1 MNKYEI
7 KNAWNRIDKSEESS
21 IEKFSFEYMDFI
33 DRSKTER
40 VCINEIRRTAKEH
53 GFVDLDKLISENTK
67 LIPGMKIY
75 AENNHKSSV
84 LFVIG
89 DEPIENGF
97 KMVGSHVDSPRIDLK
112 PNPLYEDSNIALF
125 KTHYY
130 GGIKKYQW
138 ATIPLSLYG
147 TVYNSLGEKIDI
159 SIGDDENDPIF
170 FINDLL
176 IHLSSDQMQLKASE
190 VIKGEQLNVMV
201 GSKPLPLGD
210 DGKEQKD
217 SFKGNVLRI
226 LKDRYDI
233 DERAFMSAEFEL
245 VPSGKAREAGLD
257 RSMIMAYGHDDRV
270 CAFASLK
277 SILETEKSELMK
289 CAVFADKEE
298 VGSQGNTGME
308 SRFFENMVA
317 ELINLQGEYSDLKLR
332 RAFSNAKVLSADVN
346 CCVDPSFP
354 EVTEKNNN
362 AILGNGVTL
371 TKYTGS
377 RGKGGCNDA
386 NAEFTYEI
394 ATLFDNNDVVWQT
407 GELGKVDQGGG
418 GTIAY
423 IIANYGAQVID
434 CGTPVLSM
442 HAPYEIVSKIDAY
455 MTYKAYS
462 AFYK

>member
-1 MNKYEI
+1 
-7 KNAWNRIDKSEESS
+7 
-21 IEKFSFEYMDFI
+21 
-33 DRSKTER
+33 
-40 VCINEIRRTAKEH
+40 
-53 GFVDLDKLISENTK
+53 
-67 LIPGMKIY
+67 
-75 AENNHKSSV
+75 
-84 LFVIG
+84 
-89 DEPIENGF
+89 
-97 KMVGSHVDSPRIDLK
+97 
-112 PNPLYEDSNIALF
+112 
-125 KTHYY
+125 
-130 GGIKKYQW
+130 
-138 ATIPLSLYG
+138 
-147 TVYNSLGEKIDI
+147 
-159 SIGDDENDPIF
+159 
-170 FINDLL
+170 
-176 IHLSSDQMQLKASE
+176 MQLKASE
-190 VIKGEQLNVMV
+190 VIKGEQLNVMA

-210 DGKEQKD
+210 DGKGQKD

-233 DERAFMSAEFEL
+233 DERAFMCAEFEL

>member
-1 MNKYEI
+1 
-7 KNAWNRIDKSEESS
+7 
-21 IEKFSFEYMDFI
+21 
-33 DRSKTER
+33 
-40 VCINEIRRTAKEH
+40 
-53 GFVDLDKLISENTK
+53 
-67 LIPGMKIY
+67 
-75 AENNHKSSV
+75 
-84 LFVIG
+84 
-89 DEPIENGF
+89 
-97 KMVGSHVDSPRIDLK
+97 
-112 PNPLYEDSNIALF
+112 
-125 KTHYY
+125 
-130 GGIKKYQW
+130 
-138 ATIPLSLYG
+138 
-147 TVYNSLGEKIDI
+147 
-159 SIGDDENDPIF
+159 
-170 FINDLL
+170 
-176 IHLSSDQMQLKASE
+176 
-190 VIKGEQLNVMV
+190 
-201 GSKPLPLGD
+201 
-210 DGKEQKD
+210 
-217 SFKGNVLRI
+217 
-226 LKDRYDI
+226 
-233 DERAFMSAEFEL
+233 MSAEFEL

-277 SILETEKSELMK
+277 SILETEKSEHMK